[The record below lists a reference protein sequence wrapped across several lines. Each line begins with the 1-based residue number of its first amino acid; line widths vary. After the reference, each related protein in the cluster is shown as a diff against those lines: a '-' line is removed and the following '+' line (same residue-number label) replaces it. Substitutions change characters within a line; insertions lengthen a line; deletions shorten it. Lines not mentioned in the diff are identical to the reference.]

1 MTDVGPLAELRG
13 LERTVLTVSTPHH
26 PTWLPVFPVAHLAEH
41 LLGRRLGRL
50 PGLIA
55 LTGHLRRDLITVRF
69 LTSATGRSALDVR
82 HLVDLRDTAPEDF
95 EQERRV
101 LAVEDAILPPPLRT
115 AGRLPAS
122 LTQFL
127 AAWRETAPH
136 PRLERRP
143 FLTGRLTELVDPT
156 TPPQPYGTTAPD
168 PGPTDARQEHA
179 DALAAVRRR
188 IGGTPPEL
196 FLDGGPLEQYRGPG
210 SVFLAG
216 LSAYRSPLFRRLRE
230 GPRPVYTLKLFDFP
244 WRRRTF
250 LACVTQPAM
259 GPAEFTATLGARM
272 ADLVA
277 GLDDADRRTVLA
289 EGRAAVLDELAAVL
303 DFPPRRAWLPV
314 LARLNGFS
322 ARPADLAR
330 PVLDCT
336 ADDLARYRDTFLD
349 AYARHVHRTAKEAV

>member
-1 MTDVGPLAELRG
+1 MTDVGHLAELRG
-13 LERTVLTVSTPHH
+13 LERTVLTVTTPHH

-41 LLGRRLGRL
+41 LLGRELGRL
-50 PGLIA
+50 PGLSA

-69 LTSATGRSALDVR
+69 LTATAGPAAFDVR
-82 HLVDLRDTAPEDF
+82 QLVDLRETARQDF

-122 LTQFL
+122 LAEFL
-127 AAWRETAPH
+127 DAWRRTEPR
-136 PRLERRP
+136 PRLERQP
-143 FLTGRLTELVDPT
+143 YLTDRLRELVDPAA
-156 TPPQPYGTTAPD
+156 PPHPYGTTAPD
-168 PGPTDARQEHA
+168 PGPADPRQEHA
-179 DALAAVRRR
+179 KALAAVRRR
-188 IGGTPPEL
+188 TGGTPPEL
-196 FLDGGPLEQYRGPG
+196 FLDGGPLEQYCGAG

-216 LSAYRSPLFRRLRE
+216 LSAYRSPLFRGLRE
-230 GPRPVYTLKLFDFP
+230 GPRPLYTLKLFDFP

-250 LACVTQPAM
+250 IACVTQPAI
-259 GPAEFTATLGARM
+259 GPAEFAATLGARTVG
-272 ADLVA
+272 LIA
-277 GLDDADRRTVLA
+277 GLDDADLRTVLT
-289 EGRAAVLDELAAVL
+289 EGRVAVLDDLTAVL

-336 ADDLARYRDTFLD
+336 VDDLARYRDTFLD
-349 AYARHVHRTAKEAV
+349 AYARHIHRTAREAV